1 MNETYYVKTEEKEHT
16 VKIQNETEKFYS
28 YDGELVENPTGTLVE
43 KTITENGE
51 YLPSDDDADGY
62 SKVTVNVQP
71 TGGSKL
77 EQIISRTVTEL
88 TANDY
93 DGATIIGSSAFSNCK
108 QLRTAIIPNSVKSIG
123 NSAFYNCKR
132 LTGVTISDGIE
143 KIESYSFS
151 SCSVLS
157 SITIYATIP
166 PVLSD
171 VNGIPSN
178 SIIYVP
184 AASVDAYKT
193 ATNWSVHASRIQAIP
208 A

>member
-1 MNETYYVKTEEKEHT
+1 MSYVFVRRLKSGGTQPTLIEKS
-16 VKIQNETEKFYS
+16 V
-28 YDGELVENPTGTLVE
+28 
-43 KTITENGE
+43 TENGE
-51 YLPSDDDADGY
+51 YLPSDDNADGY

-93 DGATIIGSSAFSNCK
+93 DGATIIGPAAFSNCRW
-108 QLRTAIIPNSVKSIG
+108 LRTAIIPNSIKTIG
-123 NSAFYNCKR
+123 NSAFYNCTR
-132 LTGVTISDGIE
+132 LTGVTILEGIE
-143 KIESYSFS
+143 EIEPYSFNG
-151 SCSVLS
+151 CYVLS

-171 VNGIPSN
+171 VNAIPSN

-184 AASVDAYKT
+184 AASVEAYKT
-193 ATNWSVHASRIQAIP
+193 ATNWSVHANRIQAIP